1 MRGNPPNPRVSIIGL
16 GNVLLGDDGFGP
28 LAVEVFRCEYKCGPE
43 VEVLDLGTPGL
54 DLAPYLYGRELVVIV
69 DAVTAAGQPGTVGT
83 YRESDLRDSQAQL
96 RLTDHDPGL
105 QESLA
110 QLRLAGRGPSEVVV
124 VGAIPASCAFGAGI
138 SAPVLSASSLA
149 IDAIIRVLLERGFDC
164 RKRLQPLQTKLW
176 WLCNC
181 SSNNAMPAS
190 AAPAAQV
197 VNTR

>member
-83 YRESDLRDSQAQL
+83 YRESDLLNSQAQL

-124 VGAIPASCAFGAGI
+124 VGVLPKSCAFGEGI
-138 SAPVLSASSLA
+138 SSAVLSASSLA
-149 IDAIIRVLLERGFDC
+149 IDSIIRVLRQRGFDC
-164 RKRLQPLQTKLW
+164 RRRIQPVQPKLW
-176 WLCNC
+176 WIGNYT
-181 SSNNAMPAS
+181 SNNAMPANT
-190 AAPAAQV
+190 APAAHV
-197 VNTR
+197 VNTP